1 MGWFTRLDPVS
12 RSDRSWL
19 YWSYC
24 VHAARLESKLATAIS
39 SASLHTQQSPLAAS
53 KAVWS
58 LYLGLLCP
66 NPMSTQCAGFC
77 SYQVAELGHAH
88 LEIPHKWPR
97 LLLLFLFLA
106 QTKFLTVKSLNWWR
120 KPQQAYVFLAV
131 TVITTIRR
139 MFCRKCTALKC
150 SRTSGERAAQGRH
163 RACA

>member
-39 SASLHTQQSPLAAS
+39 SASLYTQQSPLAAS

-66 NPMSTQCAGFC
+66 NPMSTRCAGFC
-77 SYQVAELGHAH
+77 SYQVAELGHASGLLQSGH

-97 LLLLFLFLA
+97 LLLLAFFMSCPDKISDCKIFELMKKTPAGVCLFGCHCNYHNQKNVL
-106 QTKFLTVKSLNWWR
+106 
-120 KPQQAYVFLAV
+120 
-131 TVITTIRR
+131 
-139 MFCRKCTALKC
+139 
-150 SRTSGERAAQGRH
+150 
-163 RACA
+163 